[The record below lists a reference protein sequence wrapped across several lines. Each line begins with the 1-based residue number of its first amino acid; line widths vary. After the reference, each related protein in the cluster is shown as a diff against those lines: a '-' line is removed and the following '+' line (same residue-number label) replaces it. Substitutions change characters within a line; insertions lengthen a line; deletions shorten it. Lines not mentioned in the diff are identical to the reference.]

1 VTSIPD
7 GGSSPGYMISG
18 QPIYSGGKP
27 VGPVSKQVR
36 GNARNVDANDLAL
49 EVGPGAVREALNGAV
64 LPLITPGAL
73 SAEGATE
80 ESAAREWVLMHHDAW
95 RYDHGIAC
103 FYQWDGSRWK
113 KDDQRLAF
121 HLIGEHLRIAGS
133 LLGKKSLA
141 PKATVA
147 RGIEAFVIANPKI
160 GVPHDRWDSDDFLLG
175 TPSGTVDLR
184 TGRTRAASAADFLT
198 RSTKVAPKAGK
209 PERWIQFI
217 GEVTNGDREL
227 GRFLQQ
233 TLGYCL
239 TGSTRE
245 HALFFV
251 FGAGKNGKSVL
262 LNTATRILGDYATT
276 AAMDTFTAS
285 HGDKHPTDL
294 ARLDGAR
301 LVAASET
308 EEGRAWAESRIKQ
321 LTGGDRIAARFM
333 RQDFFEFTPKF
344 KLFIVG
350 NFQPVLHNV
359 DAAMRRRFNIIP
371 FVHTPPQP
379 DMELEDKLA
388 AEHPQIL
395 AWMIEGCRDWI
406 SNGLCRPAA
415 VVKATERYFE
425 DQDIVGQWVTER
437 CDERNG
443 ALGKPKDLF
452 ESWGQFAGENGE
464 AVGSQK
470 ALAGILQKRGFRPIR
485 TSAGRFWEGIDVRK
499 HSRFGHDA

>member
-1 VTSIPD
+1 MIAAQRSCPD
-7 GGSSPGYMISG
+7 HDSPAPLCQACRIAA
-18 QPIYSGGKP
+18 K
-27 VGPVSKQVR
+27 VGDLP
-36 GNARNVDANDLAL
+36 RNVDMSTVLV
-49 EVGPGAVREALNGAV
+49 EQGPGPVRASIRGATI
-64 LPLITPGAL
+64 PLITPGAL

-80 ESAAREWVLMHHDAW
+80 ESAGREWVLIHHGAW
-95 RYDHGIAC
+95 RYDHGIAR
-103 FYQWDGSRWK
+103 FYQWNGAQWQ

-121 HLIGEHLRIAGS
+121 HLIGEHLRAAAS
-133 LLGKKSLA
+133 VLGKKALA

-147 RGIEAFVIANPKI
+147 RGVESFIIANPKI
-160 GVPHDRWDSDDFLLG
+160 GVAHDLWDADDFLLG
-175 TPSGTVDLR
+175 TPAGTVDLR
-184 TGRTRAASAADFLT
+184 TGEIRQATPVDYIT
-198 RSTKVAPKAGK
+198 RSTAVPPKAGK
-209 PERWIQFI
+209 PKRWLQFI
-217 GEVTNGDREL
+217 DEVTNGDGEL

-245 HALFFV
+245 HALFFAY
-251 FGAGKNGKSVL
+251 GAGKNGKSVL

-395 AWMIEGCRDWI
+395 AWMIEGCRDWFA
-406 SNGLCRPAA
+406 NGLCRPTA

-425 DQDIVGQWVTER
+425 DQDMVGQWLAER
-437 CDERNG
+437 CDVRKG

-452 ESWGQFAGENGE
+452 ESWRQYAGENGE

-470 ALAGILQKRGFRPIR
+470 ALAGVLQKRGFLPIR
-485 TSAGRFWEGIDVRK
+485 TSAGRFWEGVDVLSRS
-499 HSRFGHDA
+499 HSGHVA